1 MVLRA
6 SEKTEGSAKANAG
19 MTPANSLIE
28 LLRNLRKSKM
38 ALVGGSIVFAI
49 LVIAILAPVVATHDP
64 FEMDFAASLAPPS
77 RSHFLGTDDFG
88 RDIFSRIVYGTR
100 ISIEV
105 GVISVTL
112 GILLGMPIGLIAG
125 YRGKAVENILMR
137 LMDSVLAFPEFLLAM
152 TLVAIMGASTVSVMI
167 ALGIVYMPITARIT
181 RSRVLTEKEKEYVLA
196 MRAVGQKESKIL
208 FNHILPNCVPAI
220 IIQSTVNFAVA
231 ILVEAALSFLGI
243 GTPPPAPSWG
253 RMLFESKGFLEVAP
267 QTAIFPGAA
276 ITFAVLG
283 FNMLGDGLREVLD
296 PRVTRAR

>member
-1 MVLRA
+1 MK
-6 SEKTEGSAKANAG
+6 EKAEGPVKVDGAMIHSSAL
-19 MTPANSLIE
+19 PELI
-28 LLRNLRKSKM
+28 RNFRKSKM
-38 ALVGGSIVFAI
+38 ALVGGSIVFIIFFFAI
-49 LVIAILAPVVATHDP
+49 FAPVVATHDP
-64 FEMDFAASLAPPS
+64 RAMDFAASLAPPS
-77 RSHFLGTDDFG
+77 KNHYLGTDDFG

-105 GVISVTL
+105 GVISVALGVLL
-112 GILLGMPIGLIAG
+112 GIPIGLIAG
-125 YRGKAVENILMR
+125 YRGKATENILMR
-137 LMDSVLAFPEFLLAM
+137 LMDSILAFPEFLLAM
-152 TLVAIMGASTVSVMI
+152 TLVAVMGASTISVMI

-196 MRAVGQKESKIL
+196 MRAVGQKEGKIL
-208 FNHILPNCVPAI
+208 FNHILPNCLPAI

-267 QTAIFPGAA
+267 HTAIFPGAA

-296 PRVTRAR
+296 PRVVRAR